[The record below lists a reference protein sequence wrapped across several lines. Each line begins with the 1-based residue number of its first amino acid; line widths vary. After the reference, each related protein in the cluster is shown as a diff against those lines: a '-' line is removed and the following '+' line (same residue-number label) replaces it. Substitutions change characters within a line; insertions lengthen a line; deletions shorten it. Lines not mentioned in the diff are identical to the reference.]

1 MIQNLT
7 RQALAVALADEGA
20 AADVAAHLNAAIP
33 YGTIYYVCSTNG
45 RDGAGAGLTTQ
56 LPFATIDYAIGKCT
70 ASKGDR
76 IYVLPGHAETLTGAG
91 AITADVAGISIIGLG
106 NGTNR
111 PTLTLSTTAT
121 TIAVSAANVLMS
133 NLRITSSVDELV
145 KVFNVTAA
153 HLTLDG
159 VDVFETTS
167 CQIIQFM
174 LTTNAAD
181 NLTVKNCKHVQ
192 RTAAAATQIWI
203 QLVGVNDAV
212 IRDNVFLLTLKNE
225 TASYTIGGTTAC
237 VDAYVTNNV
246 IQQGSGGNTQDK
258 CVSFVTGT
266 TGIMRKNFA
275 ACTSTGVAT
284 AGAFVGDAMF
294 MDDNKFADTAAAS
307 GLLAP
312 AVDTDT

>member
-1 MIQNLT
+1 MKPVTKEFSRSANSAPVGRT
-7 RQALAVALADEGA
+7 RFSASPSSGPPPSTATNS
-20 AADVAAHLNAAIP
+20 NASPPIW
-33 YGTIYYVCSTNG
+33 VKLSV
-45 RDGAGAGLTTQ
+45 
-56 LPFATIDYAIGKCT
+56 PFA
-70 ASKGDR
+70 
-76 IYVLPGHAETLTGAG
+76 P
-91 AITADVAGISIIGLG
+91 
-106 NGTNR
+106 
-111 PTLTLSTTAT
+111 
-121 TIAVSAANVLMS
+121 
-133 NLRITSSVDELV
+133 
-145 KVFNVTAA
+145 
-153 HLTLDG
+153 
-159 VDVFETTS
+159 
-167 CQIIQFM
+167 
-174 LTTNAAD
+174 
-181 NLTVKNCKHVQ
+181 

-203 QLVGVNDAV
+203 QLVGVNEPV
-212 IRDNVFLLTLKNE
+212 ISNNVLLLTLKNE

>member
-20 AADVAAHLNAAIP
+20 AADVSAHLNAAIP

-45 RDGAGAGLTTQ
+45 RDDAGAGLTTQ

-70 ASKGDR
+70 ANKGDR
-76 IYVLPGHAETLTGAG
+76 IFVLPGHAETLTGAG
-91 AITADVAGISIIGLG
+91 AITADVAGISIIGIG

-111 PTLTLSTTAT
+111 PTLTLSTMAT

-181 NLTVKNCKHVQ
+181 NLNWL
-192 RTAAAATQIWI
+192 I
-203 QLVGVNDAV
+203 
-212 IRDNVFLLTLKNE
+212 
-225 TASYTIGGTTAC
+225 S
-237 VDAYVTNNV
+237 
-246 IQQGSGGNTQDK
+246 
-258 CVSFVTGT
+258 
-266 TGIMRKNFA
+266 
-275 ACTSTGVAT
+275 
-284 AGAFVGDAMF
+284 
-294 MDDNKFADTAAAS
+294 
-307 GLLAP
+307 
-312 AVDTDT
+312 